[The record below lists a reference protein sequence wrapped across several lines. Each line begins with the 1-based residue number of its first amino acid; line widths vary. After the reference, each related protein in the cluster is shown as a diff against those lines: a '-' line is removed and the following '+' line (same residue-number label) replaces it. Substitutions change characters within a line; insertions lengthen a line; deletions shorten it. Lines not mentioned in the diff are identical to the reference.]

1 MDTQTQMIK
10 VMETMYIKDE
20 DTWERDE
27 ERKKTH
33 PDCVKSASCYS
44 DQYNKIIMEA
54 MGGRGDNDFEK
65 EEKII
70 KRVSKEAIVEKKD
83 SD

>member
-10 VMETMYIKDE
+10 VIEKMYIKDE

-33 PDCVKSASCYS
+33 PDCAKSASCYS
-44 DQYNKIIMEA
+44 D
-54 MGGRGDNDFEK
+54 
-65 EEKII
+65 
-70 KRVSKEAIVEKKD
+70 
-83 SD
+83 